1 MSQSTMI
8 LLLKNKIIVNTL
20 SCTLI
25 IMHEAIEKIND
36 VLGVYICSKIRIKD
50 RVCLVGGL
58 KNQKGGHLRS
68 VHDIID
74 MCLDLQSLVH
84 VSCSPTFLQGN

>member
-36 VLGVYICSKIRIKD
+36 VLGVYIYVVK
-50 RVCLVGGL
+50 LG
-58 KNQKGGHLRS
+58 
-68 VHDIID
+68 
-74 MCLDLQSLVH
+74 
-84 VSCSPTFLQGN
+84 